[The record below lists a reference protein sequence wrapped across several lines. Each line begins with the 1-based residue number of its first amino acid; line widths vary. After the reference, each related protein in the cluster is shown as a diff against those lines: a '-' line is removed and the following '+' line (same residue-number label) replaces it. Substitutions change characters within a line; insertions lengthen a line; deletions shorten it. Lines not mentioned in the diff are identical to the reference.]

1 MITTKETAND
11 EKMNAIIAQS
21 STDITSAI
29 NAQLSNFKNDFS
41 SQQKKFEADLEA
53 LSSSIADSKTVAQD
67 NLEALAKV
75 INFTMVIYLEITQMY
90 LFILSLGN
98 IY

>member
-11 EKMNAIIAQS
+11 EKMNAKIAQS

-29 NAQLSNFKNDFS
+29 NVQLNTLKNDIS

>member
-29 NAQLSNFKNDFS
+29 NVQLNTLKNDFS

>member
-11 EKMNAIIAQS
+11 EKMNAKIAQS

-29 NAQLSNFKNDFS
+29 NVQLNTLKNDFS

-53 LSSSIADSKTVAQD
+53 LSSSIADSKNASQN
-67 NLEALAKV
+67 NLEALAKA

-90 LFILSLGN
+90 LFITSLGN